1 MGNKKNEITLGF
13 KPRPETGELRE
24 KIMKIIAAKWPTCT
38 TEIVRELGLSDEKK
52 NLLLVKYNVDQLAR
66 DGKVRVKKIDRAA
79 VCWPAD
85 IEKIRVVHEFLH

>member
-1 MGNKKNEITLGF
+1 MGNKRMEAPLGF
-13 KPRPETGELRE
+13 KPRYETGELRE
-24 KIMKIIAAKWPTCT
+24 RILAIISAKWPTYT
-38 TEIVRELGLSDEKK
+38 SEIVRELGLPNDKK

-66 DGKVRVKKIDRAA
+66 DGKVRIKKIDRAA